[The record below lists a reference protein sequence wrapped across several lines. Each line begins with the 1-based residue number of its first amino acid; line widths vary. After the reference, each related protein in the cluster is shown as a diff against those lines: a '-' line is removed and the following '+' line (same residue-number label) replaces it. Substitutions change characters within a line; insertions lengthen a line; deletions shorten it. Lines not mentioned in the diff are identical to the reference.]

1 LYDRIVTHD
10 DFDGIVSAVICSFV
24 YRIDDLRFAGPR
36 TITESRI
43 TITEEDIVCDLPF
56 PLTCGLWFD
65 HHQGNEDEL
74 RYRGIDSQGIPGR
87 FSLEP
92 SCSRVVYNYFTEKDN
107 LPEYFEAMVREAD
120 IIDAFAYTSIDDWR
134 KETPGKIID
143 GTLKLRTD
151 ERRERDGYM
160 TQLVLQ
166 LRRHPM
172 ETVAGLPAVQEKYGQ
187 FREEEERMIQQ
198 IRQDAFFLPEDKD
211 RELIIVDLTKHNRKP
226 HIVKNLAFLTYPE
239 AKGVIEIKNR
249 FRRDVKTNDLAFSM
263 SLSLNLNGVQEG
275 KDVGE
280 IMRVL
285 NIGDGHPGAGA
296 GTIDCS
302 SKDAMMKMKEE
313 TVKRIF
319 QIWSDQ

>member
-1 LYDRIVTHD
+1 MYDRIVTHD
-10 DFDGIVSAVICSFV
+10 DFDGIVSAAICSFV

-74 RYRGIDSQGIPGR
+74 RYRGIDPQGIPGR
-87 FSLEP
+87 FALEP
-92 SCSRVVYNYFTEKDN
+92 SCSRVVYDYFAEKDA

-120 IIDAFAYTSIDDWR
+120 IIDSFAYTSIDDWR

-166 LRRHPM
+166 LKRHPL
-172 ETVAGLPAVQEKYGQ
+172 ETVAGLPTVQETYGR

-198 IRQDAFFLPEDKD
+198 IRQDAFFLSEDKG

-226 HIVKNLAFLTYPE
+226 HIVKNLAFLIYPE

-296 GTIDCS
+296 GTVDCA
-302 SKDAMMKMKEE
+302 SKETMMKMKEE